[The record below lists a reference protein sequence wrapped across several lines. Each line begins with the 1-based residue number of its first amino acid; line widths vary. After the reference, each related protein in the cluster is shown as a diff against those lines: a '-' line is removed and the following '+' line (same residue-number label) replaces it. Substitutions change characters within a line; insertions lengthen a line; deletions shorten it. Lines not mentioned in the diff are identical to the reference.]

1 MASREIALLET
12 QLQPL
17 SPHFAQV
24 LPKHL
29 PVERL
34 IRTIVVSA
42 ERLPKL
48 LECDRQSLFNAA
60 MSAACLGLE
69 VDGVTGQAYLIPFKG
84 RAQLVV
90 GYKGYNTLAA
100 RSGITITGAVVREGD
115 EFDYQLGTAAY
126 VRHKPKGSKGKIT
139 HAWACAQSMDRPAVV
154 QVLDIDELMAVKG
167 KSPGGA
173 RSDSPWN
180 DPFIG
185 FPAMCEKTAKRR
197 LARSMPLNVMQQAA
211 RMDEAVDEQ
220 GASAWISPAKGVV
233 IDGEF
238 SEGGPTIHH
247 DQRSTQELLSPRI
260 VERPAVDSAA
270 PAITPTGNDHQAG
283 AADDYYARWNGI
295 VLGATNADQLSAKW
309 NSEADERKT
318 VAWTDEH
325 PFRALQAKVGKAIES
340 MRAPV

>member
-1 MASREIALLET
+1 MEASVGSELVVLEN

-17 SPHFAQV
+17 APHFAQV
-24 LPKHL
+24 LPKTL

-34 IRTIVVSA
+34 IRTIVISA
-42 ERLPKL
+42 QRLPKL

-115 EFDYQLGTAAY
+115 EFDYQLGSAAF
-126 VRHKPKGSKGKIT
+126 VRHRPRTSKGRIT
-139 HAWACAQSMDRPAVV
+139 HAWACAQTMDRPAVV
-154 QVLDIDELMAVKG
+154 EVLDIDELMAVKA
-167 KSPGGA
+167 KSPGAA

-180 DPFIG
+180 DPSIG
-185 FPAMCEKTAKRR
+185 FPAMCQKTAKRR

-220 GASAWISPAKGVV
+220 GAPAWISPDKGLV

-238 SEGGPTIHH
+238 SDAPAVHH
-247 DQRSTQELLSPRI
+247 EQRGVDELLAPRQ
-260 VERPAVDSAA
+260 AA
-270 PAITPTGNDHQAG
+270 PAMPAAG
-283 AADDYYARWNGI
+283 AADIPTAAAYSALWRGYIRDATRPDQLGTRWNDDKALHKQI
-295 VLGATNADQLSAKW
+295 
-309 NSEADERKT
+309 
-318 VAWTDEH
+318 AWTDEH
-325 PFRALQAKVGKAIES
+325 PYETLKSDVLKAINS
-340 MRAPV
+340 MRAPA